1 MSLALYQ
8 ISSQYLQL
16 AETLADGDFD
26 LATIDDTIEASGLI
40 DEFADKAQAL
50 EFVARGALAHGP
62 AIDAEIARLMALKA
76 KRESIA
82 AGVRKYLLDNM
93 LRTGIS
99 KLTCPLFSISI
110 QNNPPSTEVY
120 DPLSLPPEYWRT
132 PEPKPPVA
140 APDKAAIKAAL
151 QVGVDVPGA
160 VLLQFVRLV
169 VK

>member
-1 MSLALYQ
+1 MTALYN

-26 LATIDDTIEASGLI
+26 IATIDDTIEASGLI

-50 EFVARGALAHGP
+50 EFVARMASAHHT
-62 AIDAEIARLMALKA
+62 AIDAEIARLTALKA

-93 LRTGIS
+93 QRTGIT

-110 QNNPPSTEVY
+110 ANNPPATEVY
-120 DPLSLPPEYWRT
+120 DPLSLPPEFWRT

-140 APDKAAIKAAL
+140 APDKAAIKTAL
-151 QVGVDVPGA
+151 QSGHNVPGA
-160 VLLQFVRLV
+160 MLAQSQRLV

>member
-1 MSLALYQ
+1 MNALYQ
-8 ISSQYLQL
+8 ISNQYQQL

-26 LATIDDTIEASGLI
+26 VQTISDSIEASGLI
-40 DEFADKAQAL
+40 DEFTDKAQAL
-50 EFVARGALAHGP
+50 EFVARGALAHNP
-62 AIDAEIARLMALKA
+62 AIDAEVARLLALKA

-93 LRTGIS
+93 QRTGIS

-110 QNNPPSTEVY
+110 ANNPPATEIY
-120 DPLSLPPEYWRT
+120 DLLSVPEKYWRT

-140 APDKAAIKAAL
+140 VPDKAAIKAAI
-151 QVGVDVPGA
+151 QANFVVPGA
-160 VLLQFVRLV
+160 KLVQSVRLV

>member
-1 MSLALYQ
+1 MTALYN

-40 DEFADKAQAL
+40 DEFTDKAQAL
-50 EFVARGALAHGP
+50 EFVARGALAHNP
-62 AIDAEIARLMALKA
+62 AIDAEITRLLALKA

-93 LRTGIS
+93 QRTGIS

-110 QNNPPSTEVY
+110 QNNPPATDVY
-120 DPLSLPPEYWRT
+120 DPLSLPPEFWRT

-140 APDKAAIKAAL
+140 TPDKNAIKAHL
-151 QVGVDVPGA
+151 QAGLEVPGA
-160 VLLQFVRLV
+160 KLVQSVRLV